1 MTSDATD
8 IVSQIHDRV
17 ALKLGPQRFRIWIRN
32 STQFTLA
39 NGHLRIDVPN
49 PFVGRWIEN
58 NFQDAI
64 TDAVFEV
71 TQRKVQVAYSVDA
84 SLATRLRKSQ
94 LDSQAD
100 YVAKNPERMARHW
113 ARLPAPPPAKPLR
126 GKLDAFI
133 VGSSN
138 RLAYTAAKS
147 VAEQSG
153 PRFNPLFLHGGC
165 GLGKTHLL
173 HGIYNAL
180 EPNADLDCL
189 YVSGEEFT
197 NHYVHAIRGN
207 RNAAFRAKYRNVDVL
222 LIDDVHF
229 LANKKAT
236 QEEFLHTFNAI
247 ESIGKQIVLSADVH
261 PRLIGQFAESLVNRF
276 MAGMVVEIEKPDL
289 QTCKDILAH
298 KAHSIQREIPMDVL
312 AFVASRLERTNVREL
327 EGALFKMVAFSDIS
341 RQPINLHLARHVLDN
356 DMRRARPLVRFSDI
370 ENLGASFFGV
380 SPAELRSSRR
390 TRTVA
395 LARNIIMYLARK
407 HTNLSSTEVGRLMGK
422 DHTTVLL
429 ACNKISGRIG
439 RDETVVW
446 STPDGNTEA
455 PIKNIVGELEGQL
468 GGSSGGKQ
476 D

>member
-1 MTSDATD
+1 
-8 IVSQIHDRV
+8 VSQIHQKI
-17 ALKLGPQRFRIWIRN
+17 AQKLGPQRFRVWIKN

-39 NGHLRIDVPN
+39 DGHLRIDVPN

-64 TDAVFEV
+64 TESVFEV
-71 TQRKVQVAYSVDA
+71 TDCKVNVAYSVDA
-84 SLATRLRKSQ
+84 GLATKLRKSQ

-100 YVAKNPERMARHW
+100 YIAKNPERMARHW
-113 ARLPAPPPAKPLR
+113 ARLPVPPPPKPLR
-126 GKLDAFI
+126 GKLENFV
-133 VGSSN
+133 VGATN
-138 RLAYTAAKS
+138 RLAHSAALS
-147 VAEQSG
+147 VVDPAG
-153 PRFNPLFLHGGC
+153 PNFNPLFIHGGC

-173 HGIYNAL
+173 HGIFNAL
-180 EPNADLDCL
+180 EHKSDLNCI

-207 RNAAFRAKYRNVDVL
+207 RTAAFRARYRNVDVL

-247 ESIGKQIVLSADVH
+247 ETIGKQIVLSADVH
-261 PRLIGQFAESLVNRF
+261 PRLIGQFSESLVSRF
-276 MAGMVVEIEKPDL
+276 MAGMIVEIEKPDQ
-289 QTCKDILAH
+289 QTCLDILAH
-298 KAHSIQREIPMDVL
+298 KAAALNRDIPDDVL

-327 EGALFKMVAFSDIS
+327 EGALLKMVAFSDIS
-341 RQPINLHLARHVLDN
+341 RQAINMPLARHVLDR
-356 DMRRARPLVRFSDI
+356 DMQRARPLVRFSDI
-370 ENLGASFFGV
+370 ENLAGSFFGV

-395 LARNIIMYLARK
+395 LARNVVMYLARK

-429 ACNKISGRIG
+429 ACQKIAAKAA
-439 RDETVVW
+439 RDEAVIW
-446 STPDGNTEA
+446 ITPDGKQSA
-455 PIKNIVGELEGQL
+455 PIRNIVGELEGQL
-468 GGSSGGKQ
+468 GGDGINGGY
-476 D
+476 DGNGTAA